1 MAFPELQGGEGD
13 FVASVEKLGKLA
25 FFDALEVSFI
35 NEPVTRQEFAR
46 TAYENGFKLAWGAQP
61 LILGQEI
68 DLNSL
73 DAEILNHSLTKI
85 EAALN
90 QAAILHAE
98 SFVLLSGKDP
108 GAARR
113 AQAYEIL
120 TDSLQVLGNYAKK
133 LGIRLVLE
141 IFDRSVD
148 KCALV
153 GPAAEARELAEK
165 VRKGY
170 PEFGLLYDMGH
181 MPLLGETPEQAL
193 PLLKEHLS
201 EVHLGNCVKS
211 SFLEAY
217 GDKHPRFDYPGGV
230 NGTPELV
237 HFLKCLF
244 EIGYLKET
252 PDSESLPWVGFE
264 IRPQTGETTDQIL
277 ENIQQTW
284 KNAWSQLA

>member
-35 NEPVTRQEFAR
+35 NEPVTRQKFAR

>member
-1 MAFPELQGGEGD
+1 MAFPEMQGGEGD
-13 FVASVEKLGKLA
+13 FVASVEALGKLA

-35 NEPVTRQEFAR
+35 NDSRTRVDFIKA
-46 TAYENGFKLAWGAQP
+46 AHENGFKLGWGAQP
-61 LILGQEI
+61 LILGQGI

-73 DAEILNHSLTKI
+73 DAETLDRSMTKI

-90 QAAILHAE
+90 QAAMIHAE

-113 AQAYEIL
+113 AQAYAVL
-120 TDSLQVLGNYAKK
+120 ADSLQVLGNYAKK

-153 GPAAEARELAEK
+153 GPAAEAKVLAEE
-165 VRKGY
+165 VQKGY

-193 PLLKEHLS
+193 PLLKDHLA

-244 EIGYLKET
+244 QIGYLKEI

-264 IRPQTGETTDQIL
+264 IRPQAGETTDQIL
-277 ENIQQTW
+277 DNIQQTW
-284 KNAWSQLA
+284 KNTWSQLA